1 MPKPGTPNTLLPG
14 LGGPSAAP
22 QNAFA
27 GSSQAQQA
35 VGQGLV
41 GSLTANTKPFN
52 PSTVGSPLTAA
63 APSTGINWGAIN
75 LNTPAKNTPGLATN
89 INPAITAPVSQAA
102 PQYSAVGNGTQL
114 LAPPSQV
121 GSPLPGGGMAVPGV
135 GIVGAP
141 TPPAQTPTSGQPPV
155 PPNQTQFGRIVGSL
169 ANTAQQGSQTGQQI
183 TSNLA
188 NTSQAGSPA
197 AQYYTGQLANYG
209 GGNLAIGQE
218 AQQIGQQTQQ
228 NISNA
233 ENAGGQQYTGYMT
246 GGGGPIGLGRAGA
259 VQNALSNYVQ
269 GQSAAEQAALAG
281 TSQQLTA
288 QGQAAT
294 AANEAA
300 SQSYSGQGLIQ
311 SGLASAGGLAQN
323 QQSLTQSGLASAGGL
338 AQPSSTSYGQTSYD
352 PTTGTYSNNGNL
364 PASTLQQY
372 AQMAANG
379 QYSAIP
385 SSVTGN
391 AELSAQINS
400 AAQQINPNYSPITS
414 AAQGAAAAS
423 NVQTAGTAQT
433 STAASGYQQAVQTYQ
448 NMNTVYSTADSQATN
463 LVNDLASTG
472 INSSNSQ
479 DYNQAINSLSNRL
492 GSTAITKISTDIQ
505 ELQNTYSNLLS
516 TGGGT
521 PTGQEQQALSIL
533 NPNSSAA
540 QINQAIQSLQAAAYP
555 KLLAQYQQAQTY
567 QSSLSSGG
575 SSSSSAAPAGF
586 AWNP

>member
-1 MPKPGTPNTLLPG
+1 MPKPGTANTLLPG
-14 LGGPSAAP
+14 LGGPVAAP

-27 GSSQAQQA
+27 GSQQAQQA
-35 VGQGLV
+35 VGQGLI

-52 PSTVGSPLTAA
+52 PSTTGNALAA
-63 APSTGINWGAIN
+63 TTPSTGINWGAIN

-89 INPAITAPVSQAA
+89 INPAISTPVSQAT
-102 PQYSAVGNGTQL
+102 PQYSTVGNGTKL
-114 LAPPSQV
+114 PAPASQV

-141 TPPAQTPTSGQPPV
+141 TPPAQTPASGQPPA
-155 PPNQTQFGRIVGSL
+155 PSNQTQFGGIVGSL
-169 ANTAQQGSQTGQQI
+169 ANTAQQGSQIGEQV

-188 NTSQAGSPA
+188 NTSQTGSPA
-197 AQYYTGQLANYG
+197 GQFYTGQLANYG

-233 ENAGGQQYTGYMT
+233 ENAAGQQYTGYMT

-259 VQNALSNYVQ
+259 VQNALSQYVQ
-269 GQSAAEQAALAG
+269 GQSASEQAALAG

-300 SQSYSGQGLIQ
+300 GQSYTGQGLIQ

-323 QQSLTQSGLASAGGL
+323 QQQLTQSGLTSAGGL
-338 AQPSSTSYGQTSYD
+338 AQPSGNYPFVFN
-352 PTTGTYSNNGNL
+352 PTTGTFTNASDGSTVTPQQAATAVLNGQMSYSQAVSGIPGAAGESQL
-364 PASTLQQY
+364 QAAILQQNPNANINALQ
-372 AQMAANG
+372 AQA
-379 QYSAIP
+379 
-385 SSVTGN
+385 
-391 AELSAQINS
+391 
-400 AAQQINPNYSPITS
+400 AAQ
-414 AAQGAAAAS
+414 AS
-423 NVQTAGTAQT
+423 NVQQAGTAQT

-448 NMNTVYSTADSQATN
+448 NMNTIYSAATGQAST
-463 LVNDLASTG
+463 LTSDLASTG
-472 INSSNSQ
+472 INTSNLQ
-479 DYNQAINSLSNRL
+479 DYNQAINSLSSRL
-492 GSTAITKISTDIQ
+492 GSTAITKIATDIA

-540 QINQAIQSLQAAAYP
+540 QINQALESLQAAAYP
-555 KLLAQYQQAQTY
+555 KLLAQYQQAQQY
-567 QSSLSSGG
+567 QSTLNSSSG
-575 SSSSSAAPAGF
+575 SSSAAPAGF